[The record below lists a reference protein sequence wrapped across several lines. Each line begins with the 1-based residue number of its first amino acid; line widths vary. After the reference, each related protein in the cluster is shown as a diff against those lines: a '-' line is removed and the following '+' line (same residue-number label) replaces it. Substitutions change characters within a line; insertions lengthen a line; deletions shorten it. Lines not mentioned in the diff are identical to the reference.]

1 MSVIIYSNMFN
12 VIILKRSVRFSIKI
26 IKVWYYIC
34 KRSSIHPVVKVSLF
48 KKGNSQ
54 QTKNESLPSL
64 ISKQFLVLECFRE
77 LKNSSTKKAINTSLY
92 FLQVYC

>member
-34 KRSSIHPVVKVSLF
+34 KRSSIHSHS
-48 KKGNSQ
+48 G
-54 QTKNESLPSL
+54 
-64 ISKQFLVLECFRE
+64 
-77 LKNSSTKKAINTSLY
+77 LKCGVMKPL
-92 FLQVYC
+92 